1 MLPLLTLQDLEN
13 FDDQLRADSTF
24 KKKVITKL
32 SLSGGKNL
40 KETVWRVCTKIF
52 DQNLSTQLNWCGR
65 GQKTGLKSRPI
76 HQVLLSAVL
85 RNPAQQ
91 NSTEADVEMTVRNWL
106 RLSRDRN
113 GGRQRRGEQA
123 S

>member
-24 KKKVITKL
+24 KKKV
-32 SLSGGKNL
+32 
-40 KETVWRVCTKIF
+40 
-52 DQNLSTQLNWCGR
+52 LNWCGR